1 MNEGDM
7 IEAAAAAIANS
18 MAAFTVYITFTFGFL
33 ATAYM
38 VGGKLARFQALTA
51 TGLYVLAAGYSTV
64 IMVAWLQAFFAI
76 TEVKTTALNMIPLM
90 QRGYWVPGTIVILSM
105 GILVSLYFMWG
116 VRHPKTNDRSEVET
130 EDVPG

>member
-33 ATAYM
+33 ATSYI
-38 VGGKLARFQALTA
+38 VGSKLERFQALTV
-51 TGLYVLAAGYSTV
+51 TGLYVIAAGYSTI

-76 TEVKTTALNMIPLM
+76 TEAKATALDTILLM
-90 QRGYWVPGTIVILSM
+90 QRGYWVLGTIVIQSM
-105 GILVSLYFMWG
+105 GILVSLYFMWN
-116 VRHPKTNDRSEVET
+116 VRLSKTE
-130 EDVPG
+130 

>member
-33 ATAYM
+33 ATSYI
-38 VGGKLARFQALTA
+38 VGSKLERFQALTV
-51 TGLYVLAAGYSTV
+51 TGLYVIAAGYSTI

-76 TEVKTTALNMIPLM
+76 TEVKASALDTILLM
-90 QRGYWVPGTIVILSM
+90 QRGYWVLGTIVIQSM
-105 GILVSLYFMWG
+105 GILVSLYFMWN
-116 VRHPKTNDRSEVET
+116 VRLSKTE
-130 EDVPG
+130 